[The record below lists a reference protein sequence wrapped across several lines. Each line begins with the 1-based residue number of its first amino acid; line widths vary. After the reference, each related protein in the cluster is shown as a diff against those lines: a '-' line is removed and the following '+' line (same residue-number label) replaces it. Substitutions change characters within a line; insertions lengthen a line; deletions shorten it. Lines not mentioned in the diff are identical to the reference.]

1 MDGFRAGGGNTRVWD
16 LVGGGGRCQGCEGDG
31 GIRSLG
37 EIAGMVAFACVNFV
51 GFIFFWYGV
60 VVC

>member
-1 MDGFRAGGGNTRVWD
+1 

-31 GIRSLG
+31 RIRSLG